1 MINQYI
7 RQYGKRLYG
16 FCLYLCA
23 NPFEADDLY
32 QETWLKAVKHFSQ
45 YDPEKDFEPWITKIC
60 VNTYRN
66 TLRRIARSPLLNF
79 TSNEE
84 KDSILQ
90 SVPAPEK
97 KDYSPL
103 YEAIDRLP
111 EKLRITVI
119 LFYFRDMDVKEA
131 AMVLQVPEGTI
142 KSRLNKARKLLKEV
156 LTDETD
162 LRF

>member
-1 MINQYI
+1 MLNQYI
-7 RQYGKRLYG
+7 RKYGKRLYG
-16 FCLYLCA
+16 FCLYLCTDS
-23 NPFEADDLY
+23 FEADDLY

-66 TLRRIARSPLLNF
+66 TLRHIARSPLLNF
-79 TSNEE
+79 GSNEE
-84 KDSILQ
+84 KDGVLQ

-103 YEAIDRLP
+103 YEAIDKLP
-111 EKLRITVI
+111 EKLRLTVI
-119 LFYFRDMDVKEA
+119 LFYFRDMDIQETGA
-131 AMVLQVPEGTI
+131 VLGVPEGTI
-142 KSRLNKARKLLKEV
+142 KSRLNKARKLLREV